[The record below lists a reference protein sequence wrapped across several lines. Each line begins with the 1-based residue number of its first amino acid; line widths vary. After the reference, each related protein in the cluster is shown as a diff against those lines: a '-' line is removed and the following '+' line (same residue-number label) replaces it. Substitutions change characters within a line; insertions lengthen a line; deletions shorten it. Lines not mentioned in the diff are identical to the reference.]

1 MPNKNLFN
9 ILIRKKKL
17 IIRPLLFFTIIPY
30 LTFIC
35 IIAFYPK
42 YFSNM
47 IFNSSV
53 SIGIIL
59 GLMLIIII
67 WVITLLYVYL
77 ANKHIEPIIKKI
89 NNV

>member
-1 MPNKNLFN
+1 
-9 ILIRKKKL
+9 
-17 IIRPLLFFTIIPY
+17 
-30 LTFIC
+30 
-35 IIAFYPK
+35 
-42 YFSNM
+42 M

>member
-1 MPNKNLFN
+1 MVNQNLFN
-9 ILIRKKKL
+9 KLIRKKKL

-42 YFSNM
+42 YFGAM
-47 IFNSSV
+47 LFNSSV

-67 WVITLLYVYL
+67 WIITLLYVYL
-77 ANKHIEPIIKKI
+77 ANKHIEPIINKI

>member
-1 MPNKNLFN
+1 MLNKNLFN
-9 ILIRKKKL
+9 KLIMKKKL

-47 IFNSSV
+47 FFNSSL

-67 WVITLLYVYL
+67 WIVTLLYVYL
-77 ANKHIEPIIKKI
+77 ANKYIEPIIKKI